1 LQFRINPH
9 DTVAR
14 PKVAGKRV
22 ALIPPAAGRL
32 QTVGKSG
39 SQPVKE
45 VVIASSFP
53 SGVLDRRVKKEA
65 SGVNVQLGP
74 RHDFDGLQPPHFTRY
89 ALVDCA

>member
-1 LQFRINPH
+1 
-9 DTVAR
+9 
-14 PKVAGKRV
+14 
-22 ALIPPAAGRL
+22 
-32 QTVGKSG
+32 
-39 SQPVKE
+39 VKE